1 MSLGRRGFFELQL
14 DMNTNAVRITDVS
27 PRDGLQAESA
37 IVAARDKAELAM
49 LVQRTGVAE
58 VEVSSFV
65 SPKWIPQLGDAA
77 EVFDLIAPTKPEGV
91 IYSALV
97 PNERGLD
104 GAIEVNRDARQNH
117 GIERLIDK
125 VSVFTAASEGFALKN
140 TNATIEE
147 TLQRFESL
155 IPRAHE
161 HGLMVRGY
169 ISCIVQCPFDGVIM
183 PDAVGEVMT
192 SLLDLGVDE
201 IDLGDTIGAATPE
214 TIEPVIMEAIDRLD
228 GEPTNSFGDPSLTLH
243 LHDTFGH
250 AAECVKMALDLG
262 VRSFDSSAGGL
273 GGCPYASTEDSR
285 APGNISTLALVQAI
299 KDSGL
304 STNIDQDALIEASSF
319 ASGLI
324 G

>member
-1 MSLGRRGFFELQL
+1 
-14 DMNTNAVRITDVS
+14 MNTDIRITDVS

-37 IVAARDKAELAM
+37 VIETITKAELTR
-49 LVQRTGVAE
+49 LVQQSGVAE

-77 EVFDLIAPTKPEGV
+77 DLFDLLAPTKPEGV
-91 IYSALV
+91 MYSALV

-104 GAIEVNRDARQNH
+104 GAIEVNQRARQKH

-147 TLQRFESL
+147 TLQRFVPVVSK
-155 IPRAHE
+155 AHE
-161 HGLMVRGY
+161 HGMMVRGY
-169 ISCIVQCPFDGVIM
+169 ISCIVRCPFDGEIN
-183 PDAVGEVMT
+183 PEAVGDVITPM
-192 SLLDLGVDE
+192 LAMGVDE

-214 TIEPVIMEAIDRLD
+214 TIEPVIMEAVDRLD
-228 GEPTNSFGDPSLTLH
+228 GEPTNSFGEPTLTLH

-250 AAECVKMALDLG
+250 AVECVKLALELG

-273 GGCPYASTEDSR
+273 GGCPYASTNGAR
-285 APGNISTLALVQAI
+285 VPGNISTLALVRAI
-299 KDSGL
+299 EDAGL
-304 STNIDQDALIEASSF
+304 NTHIDHDALIKASEF

>member
-1 MSLGRRGFFELQL
+1 MKSI
-14 DMNTNAVRITDVS
+14 RITDVA
-27 PRDGLQAESA
+27 PRDGLQAESFP
-37 IVAARDKAELAM
+37 VSTQDKTR
-49 LVQRTGVAE
+49 LVNLVEKTGVAE

-77 EVFDLIAPTKPEGV
+77 ELFGLLAPTKPEGLV
-91 IYSALV
+91 YSALV
-97 PNERGLD
+97 PNERGLLS
-104 GAIEVNRDARQNH
+104 AIEVNRAARQNH

-140 TNATIEE
+140 TNATIKE
-147 TLQRFESL
+147 TLVRFE
-155 IPRAHE
+155 PVVADAHE

-169 ISCIVQCPFDGVIM
+169 ISCIVQCPFDGVIN
-183 PDAVGEVMT
+183 PEAVGDVITE
-192 SLLDLGVDE
+192 LLAMGVDE

-228 GEPTNSFGDPSLTLH
+228 GNSTNSFGDPTLTLH

-250 AAECVKMALDLG
+250 ASECVKMGLDLG
-262 VRSFDSSAGGL
+262 VRSFDSAAGGL
-273 GGCPYASTEDSR
+273 GGCPYASTETSR
-285 APGNISTLALVQAI
+285 APGNISTTALSEAIRQA
-299 KDSGL
+299 GY
-304 STNIDQDALIEASSF
+304 STAIDPDALLEASNY

>member
-1 MSLGRRGFFELQL
+1 MSV
-14 DMNTNAVRITDVS
+14 NTNVRITDVS
-27 PRDGLQAESA
+27 PRDGLQAEAA
-37 IVAARDKAELAM
+37 IVDTALKAQLAM
-49 LVQRTGVAE
+49 LVQKTGVAE

-77 EVFDLIAPTKPEGV
+77 EVFGLIAGSKPEGV

-104 GAIEVNRDARQNH
+104 AAIEVNRAARQEH

-140 TNATIEE
+140 TNATIDE
-147 TLQRFESL
+147 TLQRFAPVVSK
-155 IPRAHE
+155 AHE
-161 HGLMVRGY
+161 HGMMVRGY
-169 ISCIVQCPFDGVIM
+169 ISCIVQCPFDGMIAAE
-183 PDAVGEVMT
+183 AVGDVMAR
-192 SLLDLGVDE
+192 LLKMGVDE

-228 GEPTNSFGDPSLTLH
+228 GEPTNSFGDPTLTLH

-250 AAECVKMALDLG
+250 ASECVQMALDLG

-273 GGCPYASTEDSR
+273 GGCPYASTEGSR

-299 KDSGL
+299 QDAGL
-304 STNIDQDALIEASSF
+304 TTKIDQYALIEASAF

-324 G
+324 K

>member
-1 MSLGRRGFFELQL
+1 
-14 DMNTNAVRITDVS
+14 MNDQVRITDVS
-27 PRDGLQAESA
+27 PRDGLQAEAA
-37 IVAARDKAELAM
+37 IIDADTKAQLAM
-49 LVQRTGVAE
+49 LVQKIGVEE

-77 EVFDLIAPTKPEGV
+77 EVFNLIAPTKPEGV

-104 GAIEVNRDARQNH
+104 AAIEVNRSARQKH

-125 VSVFTAASEGFALKN
+125 VSVFTAASKGFSLKN

-147 TLQRFESL
+147 TLIRFE
-155 IPRAHE
+155 PVVAKAHE
-161 HGLMVRGY
+161 YGLMVRGY
-169 ISCIVQCPFDGVIM
+169 ISCIVQCPFDGMID
-183 PDAVGEVMT
+183 PEAVGNVMT
-192 SLLDLGVDE
+192 RLIDLGVDE
-201 IDLGDTIGAATPE
+201 IDLGDTIGAATAE

-228 GEPTNSFGDPSLTLH
+228 GESTNSFGDPTLTLH

-250 AAECVKMALDLG
+250 ASECVKMALDLG

-299 KDSGL
+299 KDAGL
-304 STNIDQDALIEASSF
+304 STNIDQDALIEASTF
-319 ASGLI
+319 ASRLTQ
-324 G
+324 

>member
-1 MSLGRRGFFELQL
+1 
-14 DMNTNAVRITDVS
+14 MNSNVRITDVS
-27 PRDGLQAESA
+27 PRDGLQAETV
-37 IVAARDKAELAM
+37 IVETAKKAQLAQ
-49 LVQRTGVAE
+49 LVQRTGIAE

-77 EVFDLIAPTKPEGV
+77 EVFDLIASSKPAGV
-91 IYSALV
+91 MYSALV

-104 GAIEVNRDARQNH
+104 AAIAVNQAARQNH

-147 TLQRFESL
+147 TLQRFE
-155 IPRAHE
+155 PVVARAHE

-169 ISCIVQCPFDGVIM
+169 ISCIVKCPFDGMIN
-183 PDAVGEVMT
+183 PEAVGDVMT
-192 SLLDLGVDE
+192 RLLAMGIDE

-214 TIEPVIMEAIDRLD
+214 LIEPVIMEAIDRLD

-250 AAECVKMALDLG
+250 ASECVRMALDLG

-285 APGNISTLALVQAI
+285 APGNISTLSLVQTIMDA
-299 KDSGL
+299 GM
-304 STNIDQDALIEASSF
+304 STTIDHASLVEASQF

-324 G
+324 